1 MVFYT
6 SYYCTTA
13 TFIAFIELVLSPAIP
28 RFVKD
33 KEILR
38 IKVLSQNNIITN
50 TVIVDCKYI
59 LVYIL
64 LIVDT

>member
-6 SYYCTTA
+6 SYYCITA

-50 TVIVDCKYI
+50 TVLRNIRYQVDASI
-59 LVYIL
+59 L
-64 LIVDT
+64 